1 MSAHRPA
8 VQLFVLFLAIAIGSS
23 EASAR
28 YYHRRGRG
36 GGYGSNYRRQ
46 MMINAIAGQVNYARA
61 VLADAEARAAV
72 AQGQVNAAN
81 QRISSARESLTSAE
95 ADEKRAHEAL
105 VEAEAAMISA
115 AGEDSDIA
123 KAKKALDELR
133 QSLQYEEHRVLNSAE
148 YLARIA
154 KSEGTPEH
162 ATIVPKV
169 RAEMLGSDTQYQA
182 MRVKYEAAKHEFSH
196 LRTEAVNKDQT
207 WLGHSS
213 EIKQAWTSEVAAT
226 NQGIAG
232 GMQKLPAKQTLHEAQ
247 RTAAAARAYVAQGE
261 MILRSLGA
269 GNRTGG
275 KGTAPVTT
283 SMPRTSSNFF
293 SQ

>member
-1 MSAHRPA
+1 MTGHRLA
-8 VQLFVLFLAIAIGSS
+8 LRLFLALVAILVGTS

-28 YYHRRGRG
+28 YYHRGRG
-36 GGYGSNYRRQ
+36 GYGNGYRRQ
-46 MMINAIAGQVNYARA
+46 MMIGAISAQVNYARA

-72 AQGQVNAAN
+72 AQGKVDSAN
-81 QRISSARESLTSAE
+81 QRISGARDSLSSAE

-115 AGEDSDIA
+115 AGEDSDIG

-148 YLARIA
+148 YHARVA

-162 ATIVPKV
+162 ASIVPKV
-169 RAEMLGSDTQYQA
+169 RAEMLGADTQYQGVLA
-182 MRVKYEAAKHEFSH
+182 KYENAKHEFNH

-207 WLGHSS
+207 WLSHSS

-261 MILRSLGA
+261 MILRALGA
-269 GNRTGG
+269 GNRTGRG
-275 KGTAPVTT
+275 GAPVTT
-283 SMPRTSSNFF
+283 SVPRTSGSFF